1 MQGEGRVATI
11 SRDGVTLA
19 YDKVDGASRPLVFIH
34 GWCCDRTYFAPQV
47 AHFAGLGHAVLAL
60 DLRGHG
66 ESDAPEGPYTMQ
78 VLADDVAWLC
88 RELGVTGPVVVG
100 HSMGGIAAFDLAVRH
115 PELVAG
121 VVMIDSAV
129 TRPEASRA
137 GLPAFIGRLKGPD
150 RVPVVQDYVRRVL
163 FQPTDDAA
171 RCDAILA
178 AMAKAPAHVMAGAL
192 QGMYDWDP
200 NEAAGMPLPPMLF
213 IANSG
218 KPLSDLARLEALVP
232 GLMQGQ
238 VVGSGHFCTLEV
250 PDQVNAMVGR
260 FVNLNAENDR
270 PGNP

>member
-1 MQGEGRVATI
+1 MPFI

-19 YDKVDGASRPLVFIH
+19 YDIVEGSGRPLVFIH

-47 AHFAGLGHAVLAL
+47 AYFAGLGHAVLAL

-66 ESDAPEGPYTMQ
+66 ESDAPEGPYSMQ
-78 VLADDVAWLC
+78 VLADDVAWMC
-88 RELGVTGPVVVG
+88 RALGVGDAVVVG
-100 HSMGGIAAFDLAVRH
+100 HSMGGIVAFDLAVRY
-115 PELVAG
+115 PELAAG

-137 GLPAFIGRLKGPD
+137 GLPAFIERLRGPD
-150 RVPVVQDYVRRVL
+150 RVPAVQDYVRRVL
-163 FQPTDDAA
+163 FQPTDDAS

-178 AMAKAPAHVMAGAL
+178 AMAKAPAHVMIGAL

-200 NEAAGMPLPPMLF
+200 TAGAGKALPPMLF

-218 KPLSDLARLEALVP
+218 KPLSDLARLQALVP
-232 GLMQGQ
+232 GLMMGQ

-260 FVNLNAENDR
+260 FVNLSAKEIHPANQ
-270 PGNP
+270 